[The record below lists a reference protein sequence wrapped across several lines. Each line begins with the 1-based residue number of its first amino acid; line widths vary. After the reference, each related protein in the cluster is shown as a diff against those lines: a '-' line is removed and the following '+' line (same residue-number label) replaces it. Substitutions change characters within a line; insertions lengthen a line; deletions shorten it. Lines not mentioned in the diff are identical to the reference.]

1 VTDPPSRPSVALH
14 FVTGCRHA
22 LVGEILS
29 PPAPNNLQVPTTAT
43 FALDKLWVV
52 NARFGVAS
60 PETADYWITRLPTS
74 P

>member
-1 VTDPPSRPSVALH
+1 VA
-14 FVTGCRHA
+14 
-22 LVGEILS
+22 
-29 PPAPNNLQVPTTAT
+29 TTAT

-60 PETADYWITRLPTS
+60 PEAADYWITRLPTS